1 MRLICWLVLAALA
14 MAQDAKQP
22 DPRALIQQ
30 SAEAIKQYKSY
41 RLEST
46 VAIDMHGGPINDTL
60 EMPSSISVRRP
71 DKMRIESTSKAGQ
84 VVIVADGRHTWF
96 YISNVK
102 KYVKRAAV
110 ASPEA
115 AVISSGLLPKNLPDL
130 NQFVNSQK
138 VVGEDTIVVD
148 GVNMP
153 CWVIQTIYGKIT
165 LPEQDVSISEAVQL
179 TWVDKDKKLTL
190 QSSFGGKI
198 RVPGVDETIEMT
210 QSTRTTKVA
219 LNPAL
224 ADSLFEFTPP
234 EDAKETE
241 DWTLP
246 GLTKPDVIGKPA
258 PAALATNQ
266 KGKVVLVY
274 FATSPCIPCE
284 ADLAAIEKLKAEFR
298 DQGLVVLTPSTDFPE
313 LYLSAWPTL
322 VLIDRDGRIASYEV
336 GERGEAALREDLKK
350 LGIAGSVAK

>member
-115 AVISSGLLPKNLPDL
+115 AVISLWRHSGGLEEHHARALLARFSRSELLLLQFGDGGGSFSADQERRLEDLRRACANLL
-130 NQFVNSQK
+130 
-138 VVGEDTIVVD
+138 T
-148 GVNMP
+148 
-153 CWVIQTIYGKIT
+153 
-165 LPEQDVSISEAVQL
+165 EA
-179 TWVDKDKKLTL
+179 
-190 QSSFGGKI
+190 
-198 RVPGVDETIEMT
+198 
-210 QSTRTTKVA
+210 
-219 LNPAL
+219 
-224 ADSLFEFTPP
+224 TPP
-234 EDAKETE
+234 AHAAAEDRPLRT
-241 DWTLP
+241 
-246 GLTKPDVIGKPA
+246 
-258 PAALATNQ
+258 
-266 KGKVVLVY
+266 
-274 FATSPCIPCE
+274 
-284 ADLAAIEKLKAEFR
+284 
-298 DQGLVVLTPSTDFPE
+298 
-313 LYLSAWPTL
+313 
-322 VLIDRDGRIASYEV
+322 ASVES
-336 GERGEAALREDLKK
+336 RN
-350 LGIAGSVAK
+350 